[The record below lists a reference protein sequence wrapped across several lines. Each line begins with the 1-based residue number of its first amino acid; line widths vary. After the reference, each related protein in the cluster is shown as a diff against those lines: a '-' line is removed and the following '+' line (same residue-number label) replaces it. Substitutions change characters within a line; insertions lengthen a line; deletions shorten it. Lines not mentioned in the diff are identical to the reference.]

1 MIALKALRGGKGFRG
16 PVRNWGGR
24 GRGVGA
30 SQADCLFFWS
40 FFS

>member
-1 MIALKALRGGKGFRG
+1 MIALKALRGGKGSGDLF
-16 PVRNWGGR
+16 VIGGG